1 MLLFLLNNTVGRIVE
16 FEMAKNDIGDL
27 LAKWEETYKKGL
39 LSFWI
44 LLLLYERPSY
54 PYEMSAEVAK
64 ISQGTISVDDNSIYR
79 ALNRFEAVGIVRS
92 ELQQSSTG
100 PQRKYYSL
108 TDIGKDLLA
117 QFIQR
122 NIQVFE
128 TPFVAKRIAA
138 VLHGPVQATRR
149 NDGN

>member
-1 MLLFLLNNTVGRIVE
+1 MTND
-16 FEMAKNDIGDL
+16 DIGEL
-27 LAKWEETYKKGL
+27 LSKWEENYKKGL

-79 ALNRFEAVGIVRS
+79 ALNRFESVGIVAS
-92 ELQQSSTG
+92 ELQQSNTG
-100 PQRKYYSL
+100 PQRRYYRL
-108 TDIGKDLLA
+108 TSKGKALLTE
-117 QFIQR
+117 FTQR

-128 TPFVAKRIAA
+128 TPSVSERIVTVLQNSSQAK
-138 VLHGPVQATRR
+138 
-149 NDGN
+149 

>member
-1 MLLFLLNNTVGRIVE
+1 MTT
-16 FEMAKNDIGDL
+16 NDISDL
-27 LAKWEETYKKGL
+27 LTKWEETYKKGL

-54 PYEMSAEVAK
+54 PYEMSAEVTK

-79 ALNRFEAVGIVRS
+79 ALNRFESAGIVKS

-100 PQRKYYSL
+100 PQRRYYSL
-108 TDIGKDLLA
+108 TNRGKNLLA
-117 QFIQR
+117 EFIQR

-128 TPFVAKRIAA
+128 APSVAERITA
-138 VLHGPVQATRR
+138 VLQNSGQAK
-149 NDGN
+149 

>member
-1 MLLFLLNNTVGRIVE
+1 VE
-16 FEMAKNDIGDL
+16 LDVRNGDISDL
-27 LAKWEETYKKGL
+27 LTKWEETYKKGL

-79 ALNRFEAVGIVRS
+79 ALNRFESVGIVKS
-92 ELQQSSTG
+92 ELQQSNTG
-100 PQRKYYSL
+100 PPRRYYSL
-108 TDIGKDLLA
+108 TKNGIALLTE
-117 QFIQR
+117 FIQR

-128 TPFVAKRIAA
+128 TPSVSERITTVLQNSSRAK
-138 VLHGPVQATRR
+138 
-149 NDGN
+149 

>member
-1 MLLFLLNNTVGRIVE
+1 MLLFLLNNTIGILVE
-16 FEMAKNDIGDL
+16 LNMASDDIGDL
-27 LAKWEETYKKGL
+27 LNKWEETYKKGL

-54 PYEMSAEVAK
+54 PYEMSAEVSK
-64 ISQGTISVDDNSIYR
+64 ISQDTISVDDNSIYR
-79 ALNRFEAVGIVRS
+79 ALNRFESVGIVRS

-100 PQRKYYSL
+100 PQRRYYSL
-108 TDIGKDLLA
+108 TDTGKALLT

-128 TPFVAKRIAA
+128 TPAVSERIANI
-138 VLHGPVQATRR
+138 LQNSIQAK
-149 NDGN
+149 

>member
-1 MLLFLLNNTVGRIVE
+1 
-16 FEMAKNDIGDL
+16 MANDDIGEL
-27 LAKWEETYKKGL
+27 LSKWEESYKKGL

-64 ISQGTISVDDNSIYR
+64 ISQDTISVDDNSVYR
-79 ALNRFEAVGIVRS
+79 ALNRFESVGIVES

-100 PQRKYYSL
+100 PKRRYYSL
-108 TDIGKDLLA
+108 TNTGKALLTE
-117 QFIQR
+117 FILR

-128 TPFVAKRIAA
+128 APAVSERIAA
-138 VLHGPVQATRR
+138 VLQ
-149 NDGN
+149 NSSQSK

>member
-1 MLLFLLNNTVGRIVE
+1 MAKDNIHELLN
-16 FEMAKNDIGDL
+16 
-27 LAKWEETYKKGL
+27 KWEETYKKGL

-64 ISQGTISVDDNSIYR
+64 ISQGTISVDDNSMYR
-79 ALNRFEAVGIVRS
+79 ALNRFESTGIVKS

-100 PQRKYYSL
+100 PQRRYYSL
-108 TDIGKDLLA
+108 TNVGKTLLTE
-117 QFIQR
+117 FTQR

-128 TPFVAKRIAA
+128 TPSVSERIAN
-138 VLHGPVQATRR
+138 VLQNSTLVK
-149 NDGN
+149 

>member
-1 MLLFLLNNTVGRIVE
+1 ME
-16 FEMAKNDIGDL
+16 FSLANNDIGEL
-27 LAKWEETYKKGL
+27 LNKWEETYKKGL

-54 PYEMSAEVAK
+54 PYEMSAEVTK

-79 ALNRFEAVGIVRS
+79 ALNRFESVGIVRS
-92 ELQQSSTG
+92 ELQQSNSG

-108 TDIGKDLLA
+108 TKTGESLLTE
-117 QFIQR
+117 FTQR

-128 TPFVAKRIAA
+128 TPAVAERIAN
-138 VLHGPVQATRR
+138 VVQ
-149 NDGN
+149 NSSQSK

>member
-1 MLLFLLNNTVGRIVE
+1 MANDDIGELLN
-16 FEMAKNDIGDL
+16 
-27 LAKWEETYKKGL
+27 KWEETYKKGL

-44 LLLLYERPSY
+44 LLLLYERSSY

-79 ALNRFEAVGIVRS
+79 ALNRFESTGIVKS

-100 PQRKYYSL
+100 PQRRYYSL
-108 TDIGKDLLA
+108 TIMGKNLLTE
-117 QFIQR
+117 FIQR

-128 TPFVAKRIAA
+128 TPSVSERIAT
-138 VLHGPVQATRR
+138 VLQNSSQAK
-149 NDGN
+149 

>member
-1 MLLFLLNNTVGRIVE
+1 VEFNVANDDIGELLN
-16 FEMAKNDIGDL
+16 
-27 LAKWEETYKKGL
+27 KWEESYKKGL

-44 LLLLYERPSY
+44 LLLLYERASY

-79 ALNRFEAVGIVRS
+79 ALNRFESVGIVKS
-92 ELQQSSTG
+92 ELQQSNAG

-108 TDIGKDLLA
+108 THSGKALLTE
-117 QFIQR
+117 FTQR

-128 TPFVAKRIAA
+128 TPAVAERIAN
-138 VLHGPVQATRR
+138 VVQ
-149 NDGN
+149 NSSQHN

>member
-1 MLLFLLNNTVGRIVE
+1 MTNNNLGELLN
-16 FEMAKNDIGDL
+16 
-27 LAKWEETYKKGL
+27 KWEETYKKGL

-79 ALNRFEAVGIVRS
+79 ALNRFESTGIVKS

-100 PQRKYYSL
+100 PQRRYYSL
-108 TDIGKDLLA
+108 TNTGKTLLTE
-117 QFIQR
+117 FIQR
-122 NIQVFE
+122 NIQVFK
-128 TPFVAKRIAA
+128 TPSVSERIAT
-138 VLHGPVQATRR
+138 VLQ
-149 NDGN
+149 NSSQIE

>member
-1 MLLFLLNNTVGRIVE
+1 MLLYLLNNTNGILDE
-16 FEMAKNDIGDL
+16 SKMTNNDIGDL
-27 LAKWEETYKKGL
+27 LNKWEETYKKGL

-79 ALNRFEAVGIVRS
+79 ALNRFEAAGIVKS

-100 PQRKYYSL
+100 PQRRYYSL
-108 TDIGKDLLA
+108 TNTGKALLT
-117 QFIQR
+117 QFTQR

-128 TPFVAKRIAA
+128 TPSVSERITI
-138 VLHGPVQATRR
+138 VLQNSSQPK
-149 NDGN
+149 

>member
-1 MLLFLLNNTVGRIVE
+1 MAEKDIAELL
-16 FEMAKNDIGDL
+16 D
-27 LAKWEETYKKGL
+27 KWEETYKKGL

-44 LLLLYERPSY
+44 LLLLYERSTY

-79 ALNRFEAVGIVRS
+79 ALNRFESVGIVKS

-108 TDIGKDLLA
+108 TATGKALLTE
-117 QFIQR
+117 FIQR

-128 TPFVAKRIAA
+128 TPSVSERITTVLQNSSQAK
-138 VLHGPVQATRR
+138 
-149 NDGN
+149 

>member
-1 MLLFLLNNTVGRIVE
+1 
-16 FEMAKNDIGDL
+16 MANDDIGDL
-27 LAKWEETYKKGL
+27 LNKWEETYKKGL

-64 ISQGTISVDDNSIYR
+64 ISQGTITVDDNSIYR
-79 ALNRFEAVGIVRS
+79 ALNRFEAAGIVRS

-100 PQRKYYSL
+100 PQRRYYSL
-108 TDIGKDLLA
+108 THKGKTLLIE
-117 QFIQR
+117 FIQR

-128 TPFVAKRIAA
+128 TPSVSERITTILQNSSQ
-138 VLHGPVQATRR
+138 V
-149 NDGN
+149 N

>member
-1 MLLFLLNNTVGRIVE
+1 ME
-16 FEMAKNDIGDL
+16 NDGINDL
-27 LAKWEETYKKGL
+27 LTKWEETYKKGL

-79 ALNRFEAVGIVRS
+79 ALNRFESVGIVKS
-92 ELQQSSTG
+92 ELQQSNTG
-100 PQRKYYSL
+100 PQRRYYSL
-108 TDIGKDLLA
+108 TTTGKALLSE
-117 QFIQR
+117 FIRR

-128 TPFVAKRIAA
+128 TPSVSERIIA
-138 VLHGPVQATRR
+138 VLQDSGQA
-149 NDGN
+149 N

>member
-1 MLLFLLNNTVGRIVE
+1 MTNDTVS
-16 FEMAKNDIGDL
+16 DL

-64 ISQGTISVDDNSIYR
+64 ISQGTISVDDNSMYR
-79 ALNRFEAVGIVRS
+79 ALNRFESVGIVKS
-92 ELQQSSTG
+92 ELQQSNTG

-108 TDIGKDLLA
+108 TTTGKNLLTE
-117 QFIQR
+117 FIQR

-128 TPFVAKRIAA
+128 TPSVAERIAA
-138 VLHGPVQATRR
+138 VLQKPGQAK
-149 NDGN
+149 

>member
-1 MLLFLLNNTVGRIVE
+1 MVSDDVGELLN
-16 FEMAKNDIGDL
+16 
-27 LAKWEETYKKGL
+27 KWEETYKKGL

-79 ALNRFEAVGIVRS
+79 ALSRFESVHIVKS
-92 ELQQSSTG
+92 ELQQSNTG
-100 PQRKYYSL
+100 PQRRYYSL
-108 TDIGKDLLA
+108 TSTGQALLIE
-117 QFIQR
+117 FIQR

-128 TPFVAKRIAA
+128 TPSVSERITA
-138 VLHGPVQATRR
+138 VLQNSGQV
-149 NDGN
+149 N

>member
-1 MLLFLLNNTVGRIVE
+1 VE
-16 FEMAKNDIGDL
+16 FRVTNDDISDL
-27 LAKWEETYKKGL
+27 LTKWEGTYKKGL

-79 ALNRFEAVGIVRS
+79 ALNRFELVSIVKS

-100 PQRKYYSL
+100 PQRRYYSL
-108 TDIGKDLLA
+108 TTAGKTLLTE
-117 QFIQR
+117 FIQR

-128 TPFVAKRIAA
+128 TPSVSDRISA
-138 VLHGPVQATRR
+138 VLQNSSQTK
-149 NDGN
+149 

>member
-1 MLLFLLNNTVGRIVE
+1 MMTNDDISDLLN
-16 FEMAKNDIGDL
+16 
-27 LAKWEETYKKGL
+27 KWEETYKKGL

-44 LLLLYERPSY
+44 LLLLYERASY

-79 ALNRFEAVGIVRS
+79 ALNRFESVGIVKS
-92 ELQQSSTG
+92 EFLESSTG

-108 TDIGKDLLA
+108 TATGKTLLTE
-117 QFIQR
+117 FIQR

-128 TPFVAKRIAA
+128 TPSVSERIVT
-138 VLHGPVQATRR
+138 VLKNSSQT
-149 NDGN
+149 N

>member
-1 MLLFLLNNTVGRIVE
+1 MTNN
-16 FEMAKNDIGDL
+16 NIGDL
-27 LAKWEETYKKGL
+27 LNKWEETYKKGL

-79 ALNRFEAVGIVRS
+79 ALNRFESTGIVKS

-100 PQRKYYSL
+100 PQRRYYSL
-108 TDIGKDLLA
+108 TNTGNTLLTE
-117 QFIQR
+117 FIQS

-128 TPFVAKRIAA
+128 TPSVSERIAT
-138 VLHGPVQATRR
+138 VLQNSSQAK
-149 NDGN
+149 

>member
-1 MLLFLLNNTVGRIVE
+1 
-16 FEMAKNDIGDL
+16 MASDNISDL
-27 LAKWEETYKKGL
+27 LTKWEETYKKGL

-44 LLLLYERPSY
+44 LLLLYERSSY

-79 ALNRFEAVGIVRS
+79 ALNRFESTGIVKS

-100 PQRKYYSL
+100 PQRRYYSL
-108 TDIGKDLLA
+108 TNMGKTLLTE
-117 QFIQR
+117 FIQR

-128 TPFVAKRIAA
+128 TPSVAERIVA
-138 VLHGPVQATRR
+138 VLQNSNQAK
-149 NDGN
+149 